1 MFPSGE
7 IKISLD
13 ETALRKHIDDELSKQ
28 IHQQLVLVDISK
40 LAELTCM
47 SVKYL
52 EDELLHDPRIRVHE
66 VRKKR
71 KRWWIAQP
79 TFKAIVDIVSDW

>member
-1 MFPSGE
+1 MIPTGE
-7 IKISLD
+7 ITITLN
-13 ETALRKHIDDELSKQ
+13 EQELREHIDKELSKQ
-28 IHQQLVLVDISK
+28 IHQQLVLADINK
-40 LAELTCM
+40 LAEVTCM

>member
-1 MFPSGE
+1 MIPTAE
-7 IKISLD
+7 VNISFD
-13 ETALRKHIDDELSKQ
+13 EQALKEYIDKELNKQ
-28 IHQQLVLVDISK
+28 IHQQLVLADINK
-40 LAELTCM
+40 LAEVTCM

-79 TFKAIVDIVSDW
+79 TFKAIVDIVSEW

>member
-1 MFPSGE
+1 MFPTGE

-13 ETALRKHIDDELSKQ
+13 EKALRDFVEQEVSKQ
-28 IHQQLVLVDISK
+28 IHQQLVLVDINK
-40 LAELTCM
+40 LAEVTCM

-52 EDELLHDPRIRVHE
+52 EDEILRDPRMRVHE
-66 VRKKR
+66 VRKNR

-79 TFKAIVDIVSDW
+79 AFKAIVDIVSEW